1 MRAVIL
7 SVLLVLAAPV
17 LQVTVVNGWSLP
29 GGVPDIV
36 LICVIALAPALWSY
50 TGSRTGTGAG
60 AGALLGFA
68 AGLAADVAPPAD
80 HTIGRLALVLCLAGW
95 VSTRIPADD
104 GAGRRV
110 AGAAVV
116 ALCASF
122 AGGVLAAL
130 LDGTPWAAALA
141 PGAIAWT
148 TGGAALVTA
157 GLALLPRRRSFGR
170 VPASRPLY
178 ARGGRRA

>member
-17 LQVTVVNGWSLP
+17 LQVTVVNGWALP

-36 LICVIALAPALWSY
+36 LICVIALVPLLRARAVAGAGP
-50 TGSRTGTGAG
+50 GTG

-95 VSTRIPADD
+95 AATRIPADD
-104 GAGRRV
+104 GAARRV
-110 AGAAVV
+110 AGAALV
-116 ALCASF
+116 ALGASL
-122 AGGVLAAL
+122 AEGVLAAL

-178 ARGGRRA
+178 PRGGRRA